1 MKKISI
7 VYWSGTGNTESMAQ
21 AISKGASENS
31 EVKLVK
37 VEDATKEDILNADA
51 VAIGCPSMG
60 AEELDSDY
68 MEPFIASFE
77 NIDLNQ
83 KPMILFGSYDWG
95 DGQWMREWD
104 ERMKNYGANILQE
117 GLIAHLSPE
126 DEDLNKCEEIGK
138 KLAGI

>member
-7 VYWSGTGNTESMAQ
+7 VYWSGTGNTEVMAQ
-21 AISKGASENS
+21 AISKGAQDNS

-37 VEDATKEDILNADA
+37 VEDANKEDILDADA

-60 AEELDSDY
+60 AEELESEY

-77 NIDLNQ
+77 NIDLNG

-95 DGQWMREWD
+95 DGQWMKEWD
-104 ERMKNYGANILQE
+104 ERMKDYGANILQE
-117 GLIAHLSPE
+117 GLITHLSPE
-126 DEDLNKCEEIGK
+126 DEDIHKCEEIGK
-138 KLAGI
+138 KLSNI